1 MRKLPLKS
9 GFALIKVSA
18 SIAFVAM
25 LLLSI
30 TGCSLLGDRRQVGI
44 DRQNLGPEIRD
55 VPSKARESGEAPLRK
70 RVMVLPFINSA
81 VARSDKGVVVARDAF
96 LRQLKKTDEF
106 VVVANT
112 DFPKD
117 IATYLKNDEYDL
129 EGMGKVAAAMGV
141 SAIIEG
147 RVLEVR
153 ARRIGDEVGLV
164 RKIRARMNARVQI
177 RMVNTR
183 NGSIILNE
191 TREAEAEES
200 TTRVAERASGDRD
213 LQDDPVLIE
222 AVVTRAFQT
231 TLPRIVNAV
240 EKLSWEGRVAMIKG
254 ERVYLNAGRMSGLQI
269 GDILRISEEGE
280 DVHDPE
286 SGSYIGR
293 VPGRLKG
300 TVEVVSYFGRDGAI
314 AVLHSGSGFREND
327 LVELY

>member
-1 MRKLPLKS
+1 
-9 GFALIKVSA
+9 
-18 SIAFVAM
+18 M
-25 LLLSI
+25 LLAFS
-30 TGCSLLGDRRQVGI
+30 TSCSLLGDRRNVGI
-44 DRQNLGPEIRD
+44 ERQNFGPEVRD
-55 VPSKARESGEAPLRK
+55 VPTKARETGDTPLRK
-70 RVMVLPFINSA
+70 RVILLPFINSA
-81 VARSDKGVVVARDAF
+81 AARSDRGAVVAREAL
-96 LRQLKKTDEF
+96 LRQLRKTDEF

-129 EGMGKVAAAMGV
+129 EAMSKVGAAMGV
-141 SAIIEG
+141 AAILEG

-153 ARRIGDEVGLV
+153 AKKVGDEVGLV
-164 RKIRARMNARVQI
+164 RKIKARMNAKVQI

-183 NGSIILNE
+183 NGSIILSE
-191 TREAEAEES
+191 TREAEVEEF
-200 TTRVAERASGDRD
+200 TTRVAERASTDRD

-231 TLPRIVNAV
+231 TLSRIVNAV